1 MISKTEMR
9 FKRLEPTG
17 VAQPQTAGALYG
29 VVGGELFATLQQVAR
44 LKGVTLNAQLST
56 FHRFDDGITEATIK
70 LGKEQLLVAVVHG
83 GKAMAEMFKRLKTA
97 KKTYDFI
104 EFNDTFGG
112 LITGGGQP
120 IVSEEFLF
128 GWNLARMRTNGY
140 LKDYKMVLENPF
152 VTSTYQTT
160 LQEPGSPI
168 ARKLFATSFSKKPY
182 TRK

>member
-1 MISKTEMR
+1 MILKTDMR

-17 VAQPQTAGALYG
+17 STHPQTAGSLYG

-44 LKGVTLNAQLST
+44 LKGVTLNAQLAT
-56 FHRFDDGITEATIK
+56 FHQFTDGITEATVK

-83 GKAMAEMFKRLKTA
+83 GKAMAEMFKRLKSG
-97 KKTYDFI
+97 KKTYDII

-128 GWNLARMRTNGY
+128 GWNLARMRTSGY
-140 LKDYKMVLENPF
+140 LRDYKMVLDNPF

-168 ARKLFATSFSKKPY
+168 ARKMFATSFSKKTY